1 MGILNPFEG
10 TKEYVTLLS
19 DVRHGKGPVAV
30 TGAVDPAKTQLLS
43 AVSMD
48 DVKGASGTGWK
59 LFVVKDEASGK
70 RFVRDLHGFGEAA
83 WFYPAKDF
91 LFYQADTQDASHT
104 AAG

>member
-43 AVSMD
+43 
-48 DVKGASGTGWK
+48 GCQYG
-59 LFVVKDEASGK
+59 
-70 RFVRDLHGFGEAA
+70 
-83 WFYPAKDF
+83 
-91 LFYQADTQDASHT
+91 
-104 AAG
+104 